1 MVRTSGFRA
10 ALITAAAVAS
20 ALTVNIPARAGFSL
34 EELAGFEVTH
44 LRGVVNL
51 VSPAQKVI
59 EVVDPE
65 GHKEIITVGIDL
77 APLGLQPGDGVDVSV
92 LDGLVVDLQRSATKE
107 LSFNRE
113 DIIMPL
119 NMGPLKKG
127 MRLALASGTARI
139 IKLSEVDRSISLMGP
154 LGVIHNL
161 DVLADSGD
169 DLFPLLNAG
178 DLVDFRLIQPVAVQ
192 IKKASIAKAQANAQ
206 ANAATKSQPLLSDAV
221 TKQGSL
227 KAELL
232 QSFEITKVF
241 GTVQRIRPAEKVL
254 ELRTP
259 YGHDMLITSGVDLST
274 AGIKV
279 GEQVTVDLLDGLVVD
294 LRKSS
299 RKALTFAREDVI
311 LSEQFGPVRQGAKV
325 AMTSGTAEVV
335 KVSENDHELSLRGP
349 FGGVHNLD
357 VHGDINGE
365 PVKNL
370 NVGDYVDF
378 RAIRPIAIAIRKGS

>member
-1 MVRTSGFRA
+1 MFRTSGFRA
-10 ALITAAAVAS
+10 ALITAAAAAS

-44 LRGVVNL
+44 LRGVVNV

-92 LDGLVVDLQRSATKE
+92 LDGLIVDLQRSTTKE

-127 MRLALASGTARI
+127 MRLALASGTARV

-154 LGVIHNL
+154 LGGIHNL

-192 IKKASIAKAQANAQ
+192 IKKASIAKAQG
-206 ANAATKSQPLLSDAV
+206 NAATKSQPLLSDAV
-221 TKQGSL
+221 TQQGSL

-241 GTVQRIRPAEKVL
+241 GTVQRISPAEKVL

-357 VHGDINGE
+357 VHGDINGD

>member
-10 ALITAAAVAS
+10 ALITAAAAAS

-44 LRGVVNL
+44 LRGVVNV

-92 LDGLVVDLQRSATKE
+92 LDGLVVDLQRSVTKE

-127 MRLALASGTARI
+127 MRLALASGTARV

-154 LGVIHNL
+154 LGGIHNL

-192 IKKASIAKAQANAQ
+192 IKKASIAKAQG
-206 ANAATKSQPLLSDAV
+206 NAATKSQPLLSDAV
-221 TKQGSL
+221 TQQGSL

-241 GTVQRIRPAEKVL
+241 GTVQRISPAEKVL

-370 NVGDYVDF
+370 KVGDYVDF

>member
-154 LGVIHNL
+154 LGGIHNL

-206 ANAATKSQPLLSDAV
+206 ANAATKSQPLLSDAL

-299 RKALTFAREDVI
+299 QKALTFAREDVI

-365 PVKNL
+365 LVKNL

>member
-44 LRGVVNL
+44 LRGVVNV

-77 APLGLQPGDGVDVSV
+77 APLGLQTGDGVDVSV

-127 MRLALASGTARI
+127 MRLALASGTARV

-154 LGVIHNL
+154 LGGIHNL

-192 IKKASIAKAQANAQ
+192 IKKATIAKAHLNAQ

-221 TKQGSL
+221 TQQGSL

-241 GTVQRIRPAEKVL
+241 GTVQRISPAEKVL

-370 NVGDYVDF
+370 KVGDYVDF

>member
-154 LGVIHNL
+154 LGGIHNL

-192 IKKASIAKAQANAQ
+192 IKKASIAEAQANAQ

-221 TKQGSL
+221 TQQGSL

>member
-1 MVRTSGFRA
+1 MFRTSGFRA
-10 ALITAAAVAS
+10 ALITAAAAAS

-44 LRGVVNL
+44 LRGVVNV

-127 MRLALASGTARI
+127 MRLALASGTARD

-154 LGVIHNL
+154 LGGIHNL

-192 IKKASIAKAQANAQ
+192 IKKASIAKAQG
-206 ANAATKSQPLLSDAV
+206 NAATKSQPLLSDAV
-221 TKQGSL
+221 TQQGSL

-241 GTVQRIRPAEKVL
+241 GSVQRISPAEKVL

-357 VHGDINGE
+357 VHGDINGD

>member
-1 MVRTSGFRA
+1 MLRISGFRA
-10 ALITAAAVAS
+10 ALMTAAVAVS
-20 ALTVNIPARAGFSL
+20 TLTVNSPARAGFSL

-44 LRGVVNL
+44 LRGVVNV

-77 APLGLQPGDGVDVSV
+77 APLGLRPGDGVDVSV
-92 LDGLVVDLQRSATKE
+92 LDGLVVELQRSTTKE

-119 NMGPLKKG
+119 DMGPLKKG
-127 MRLALASGTARI
+127 MRLALASDTARI

-154 LGVIHNL
+154 LGGIHNL

-178 DLVDFRLIQPVAVQ
+178 DLVNFRLIQPVAVQ
-192 IKKASIAKAQANAQ
+192 IKKASIAKTQSNTTAK
-206 ANAATKSQPLLSDAV
+206 TQPLLSDAL
-221 TKQGSL
+221 TEQGSL

-232 QSFEITKVF
+232 QFFEITKVV
-241 GTVQRIRPAEKVL
+241 GTIQRIRPVDKVL

-279 GEQVTVDLLDGLVVD
+279 GDKVTVELLDGLVVD

-299 RKALTFAREDVI
+299 RKALTFDREDVI

-325 AMTSGTAEVV
+325 AMTTGTAEVV
-335 KVSENDHELSLRGP
+335 KVSEKDNELSLRGP

-357 VHGDINGE
+357 VQSVINGD
-365 PVKNL
+365 PVKTL
-370 NVGDYVDF
+370 KVGDLVDF
-378 RAIRPIAIAIRKGS
+378 RAIRPIAIGISQSN

>member
-1 MVRTSGFRA
+1 
-10 ALITAAAVAS
+10 
-20 ALTVNIPARAGFSL
+20 
-34 EELAGFEVTH
+34 
-44 LRGVVNL
+44 
-51 VSPAQKVI
+51 
-59 EVVDPE
+59 
-65 GHKEIITVGIDL
+65 
-77 APLGLQPGDGVDVSV
+77 
-92 LDGLVVDLQRSATKE
+92 
-107 LSFNRE
+107 
-113 DIIMPL
+113 
-119 NMGPLKKG
+119 
-127 MRLALASGTARI
+127 
-139 IKLSEVDRSISLMGP
+139 MGP
-154 LGVIHNL
+154 LGGIHNL

-192 IKKASIAKAQANAQ
+192 IKKASIAKAQG
-206 ANAATKSQPLLSDAV
+206 NAATKSQPLLSDAV
-221 TKQGSL
+221 TQQGSL

-241 GTVQRIRPAEKVL
+241 GSVQRISPAEKVL

-370 NVGDYVDF
+370 KVGDYVDF

>member
-1 MVRTSGFRA
+1 MIRTSGFRA

-154 LGVIHNL
+154 LGGIHNL

-178 DLVDFRLIQPVAVQ
+178 ALVDFRLIQPVAVQ
-192 IKKASIAKAQANAQ
+192 IKKASIAKAQANA
-206 ANAATKSQPLLSDAV
+206 ATKSQPLLSDAV
-221 TKQGSL
+221 TQQGSL

>member
-154 LGVIHNL
+154 LGGIHNL

-378 RAIRPIAIAIRKGS
+378 RVIRPIAIAIRKGS

>member
-154 LGVIHNL
+154 LGGIHNL

-178 DLVDFRLIQPVAVQ
+178 ALVDFRLIQPVAVQ
-192 IKKASIAKAQANAQ
+192 IKKASIAKAQ

>member
-20 ALTVNIPARAGFSL
+20 AITVNIPARAGFSL

-154 LGVIHNL
+154 LGGIHNL

-192 IKKASIAKAQANAQ
+192 IKKASIAKSQANSQANAVM
-206 ANAATKSQPLLSDAV
+206 KSQPLLSDAV
-221 TKQGSL
+221 TQQGSL

-259 YGHDMLITSGVDLST
+259 YGHDMLITSGIDLST
-274 AGIKV
+274 TGIKV

-335 KVSENDHELSLRGP
+335 KVSQNDHELSLRGP

>member
-127 MRLALASGTARI
+127 MRLALASGTARV

-154 LGVIHNL
+154 LGGIHNL

-378 RAIRPIAIAIRKGS
+378 RVIRPIAIAIRKGS

>member
-1 MVRTSGFRA
+1 MFRTSGFRA
-10 ALITAAAVAS
+10 ALITAAAAAS

-44 LRGVVNL
+44 LRGVVNV

-92 LDGLVVDLQRSATKE
+92 LDGLVVDLQRSAIKE

-154 LGVIHNL
+154 LGGIHNL

-192 IKKASIAKAQANAQ
+192 IKKATIAKAHSNAQ

-221 TKQGSL
+221 TQQGSL

-241 GTVQRIRPAEKVL
+241 GTVQRISPAEKVL

-357 VHGDINGE
+357 VHGDINGD

>member
-154 LGVIHNL
+154 LGGIHNL

-206 ANAATKSQPLLSDAV
+206 ANAATKSQPLLSDAL
-221 TKQGSL
+221 TQQGSL

>member
-1 MVRTSGFRA
+1 MLRMSGFRA
-10 ALITAAAVAS
+10 ALMTAAVAVS
-20 ALTVNIPARAGFSL
+20 TLTVNSPARAGFSL

-44 LRGVVNL
+44 LRGVVNV

-77 APLGLQPGDGVDVSV
+77 TPLGLRPGDGVDVSV
-92 LDGLVVDLQRSATKE
+92 LDGLVVDLQRSTTKE

-119 NMGPLKKG
+119 DMGPLKKG

-154 LGVIHNL
+154 LGGIHNL

-178 DLVDFRLIQPVAVQ
+178 DLVNFRLIQPVAVQ
-192 IKKASIAKAQANAQ
+192 IKKASIAKTQSNTTAK
-206 ANAATKSQPLLSDAV
+206 TQPLLSDAV
-221 TKQGSL
+221 TEQGSL

-232 QSFEITKVF
+232 QSFEITKVA
-241 GTVQRIRPAEKVL
+241 GTIQRIRPMDKVL

-279 GEQVTVDLLDGLVVD
+279 GDKVTVELLDGLVVD

-299 RKALTFAREDVI
+299 RKVLTFDREDVI

-325 AMTSGTAEVV
+325 AMTTGTAEVV
-335 KVSENDHELSLRGP
+335 KVSEKDNELSLRGP

-357 VHGDINGE
+357 VQSVIDGD
-365 PVKNL
+365 PVKTL
-370 NVGDYVDF
+370 KVGDLVDF
-378 RAIRPIAIAIRKGS
+378 RAIRPIAIAIRQSN

>member
-154 LGVIHNL
+154 LGGIHNL
-161 DVLADSGD
+161 DVLADAGD

-192 IKKASIAKAQANAQ
+192 IKKASIAKSLANAQ
-206 ANAATKSQPLLSDAV
+206 ANAAKRSQPLLSDAV
-221 TKQGSL
+221 TQQGSL

>member
-1 MVRTSGFRA
+1 MLRMSGFRA
-10 ALITAAAVAS
+10 ALMTAAVAVS
-20 ALTVNIPARAGFSL
+20 TLTVNSPARAGFSL

-44 LRGVVNL
+44 LRGVVNV

-77 APLGLQPGDGVDVSV
+77 TPLGLRPGDGVDVSV
-92 LDGLVVDLQRSATKE
+92 LDGLVVDLQRSTTKE

-119 NMGPLKKG
+119 DMGPLKKG

-154 LGVIHNL
+154 LGGIHNL

-178 DLVDFRLIQPVAVQ
+178 DLVNFRLIQPVAVQ
-192 IKKASIAKAQANAQ
+192 IKKASIAKTQSNTTAK
-206 ANAATKSQPLLSDAV
+206 TQPLLSDAV
-221 TKQGSL
+221 TEQGSL

-232 QSFEITKVF
+232 QSFEITKVA
-241 GTVQRIRPAEKVL
+241 GTIQRIRPMDKVL

-279 GEQVTVDLLDGLVVD
+279 GDKVTVELLDGLVVD

-299 RKALTFAREDVI
+299 RKALTFDREDVI

-325 AMTSGTAEVV
+325 AMTTGTAEVV
-335 KVSENDHELSLRGP
+335 KVSEKDNELSLRGP

-357 VHGDINGE
+357 VQSVIDGD
-365 PVKNL
+365 PVKTL
-370 NVGDYVDF
+370 KVGDLVDF
-378 RAIRPIAIAIRKGS
+378 RAIRPIAIAIRQSK